1 MSRIYTV
8 QFSGVSVSAVQDLLA
23 VYSGASMAF
32 AVHSIQVGQI
42 TQTAVEAV
50 RISLVRLPATVT
62 TGSGGSAATPRPT
75 SATDSAATV
84 TARRND
90 TVQATTNGTA
100 VTLLADAFNLVNG
113 YQWIFPPDD
122 RPVAKLS
129 EAIVLSLDS
138 APAAARTMSGT
149 MVIEE
154 LF

>member
-1 MSRIYTV
+1 MRIYTV
-8 QFSGVSVSAVQDLLA
+8 SFSGVSVSAVQDLLA

-32 AVHSIQVGQI
+32 EVHSIQLGQI

-50 RISLVRLPATVT
+50 RLSLKRLPVTAT
-62 TGSGGSAATPRPT
+62 TGSGGTAPTPRKI
-75 SATDSAATV
+75 SNGDVAATV
-84 TARRND
+84 TARAND
-90 TVQATTNGTA
+90 TGVATTNGTA
-100 VTLLADAFNLVNG
+100 VTLLADSFNLVNG

-122 RPVAKLS
+122 RPVCGLS

-138 APAAARTMSGT
+138 APSAARTMSGT

>member
-8 QFSGVSVSAVQDLLA
+8 SFSGVAVSAVQDLLA
-23 VYSGASMAF
+23 VYSGSSMAF
-32 AVHSIQVGQI
+32 AVHSIQIGQI
-42 TQTAVEAV
+42 TQTSVEAV
-50 RISLVRLPATVT
+50 RISLKRLPATVT
-62 TGSGGSAATPRPT
+62 TGSGGTGPTPQPASAG
-75 SATDSAATV
+75 DSAATV
-84 TARRND
+84 TARAND
-90 TVQATTNGTA
+90 TTQATTNGTA

-138 APAAARTMSGT
+138 APSAARTMSGT
-149 MVIEE
+149 IVVEE

>member
-1 MSRIYTV
+1 MRTYTV
-8 QFSGVSVSAVQDLLA
+8 SFSGVSVTAVQDLLA

-32 AVHSIQVGQI
+32 EVHSIQLGQI

-50 RISLVRLPATVT
+50 RISLKRLPATVT
-62 TGSGGSAATPRPT
+62 TGSGGTAPTPRP
-75 SATDSAATV
+75 ADSADTAATI
-84 TARRND
+84 TARAND

-100 VTLLADAFNLVNG
+100 ITLLADSFNLVNG

-122 RPVAKLS
+122 RPVCKLS

-138 APAAARTMSGT
+138 APAASRTISGT
-149 MVIEE
+149 IVVAE